1 MFGIVAEDVGD
12 GFDPEGAF
20 VVEDRGSL
28 VAGGFLEALG
38 DLGTAAVVVSVEG
51 DGFVAC
57 VLGVFEEGFF
67 VRDVERGVVVG
78 VGVVY
83 GEDDG
88 RHVLACTELGFGGGT
103 GCPGYG
109 VDSTGEGGDVP
120 SVCGVLGGLREVGA
134 NVGDPVGEAVDAEKA
149 PEGEAHIDEG
159 SVFLEGAALGVDAGI
174 APGALEGGHG
184 LGMDLAKRPTVLE
197 GPDEV
202 EGVGERGDGVD
213 ASFGEGGRE
222 GLDGLG
228 DAWVL
233 CELGVVV
240 DLPGE
245 VFGDLG
251 LRDADEVGDAF
262 LGEAFLGKGFGED

>member
-1 MFGIVAEDVGD
+1 MLDEGACPLDDVFGVVAEDVRD

-20 VVEDRGSL
+20 VVEDLGGL
-28 VAGGFLEALG
+28 VAACFLEALR
-38 DLGTAAVVVSVEG
+38 DLGAAAVVVSIEG
-51 DGFVAC
+51 DGIVAC

-67 VRDVERGVVVG
+67 VCDVERGVVVW
-78 VGVVY
+78 VGVVD

-88 RHVLACTELGFGGGT
+88 CHVLACTELGFGGGT
-103 GCPGYG
+103 GCPGDG
-109 VDSTGEGGDVP
+109 VDAAGEGGDVP
-120 SVCGVLGGLREVGA
+120 GIGGVFSGLGEVGA
-134 NVGDPVGEAVDAEKA
+134 DVGDPVGEAVDVEKA
-149 PEGEAHIDEG
+149 SEGEAHVDEG

-184 LGMDLAKRPTVLE
+184 LGVDLAKGSTVLE

-213 ASFGEGGRE
+213 TSFGEGGRE

-233 CELGVVV
+233 CKLGVVV
-240 DLPGE
+240 DLAG
-245 VFGDLG
+245 
-251 LRDADEVGDAF
+251 
-262 LGEAFLGKGFGED
+262 